1 MTPEELDR
9 LSDEELEQRF
19 FEAKAELESPETQ
32 IEEEYEE
39 EHEEVSNLE
48 EGEAEEVE
56 FDDLE
61 DGSDEDGSEQP
72 EDDQDSDHDASEEAD
87 EEVESEEDT
96 EANPDEE
103 AEEATEGETEEEVEA
118 QPTQSYKFKANGR
131 EYEFTEQE
139 LKDQFPRVFG
149 QAMDYTKKMQAIKPW
164 RKTIDAIEQAEL
176 GHEDVNLMIDVLKG
190 DKDAIAEVIKRT
202 GVDAL
207 DLNMDESKYVA
218 KDYGR
223 DDTTL
228 AIKDI
233 LDDISRDPEYVKTES
248 ILGREWDDAS
258 WNALSSDPEKIRLLH
273 LDVKSGI
280 YDRLQPIMEKFK
292 VYDGGK
298 KTDLEYYAQAAQS
311 YSDNVRQQE
320 MTRVEQERIQAE
332 NETRLQEQAKKRE
345 KLVQVKAKEANREAT
360 KNASAKRKAAAPTKN
375 GLGKA
380 DVVDYLDSD
389 DEAWEDWYKRVT
401 DGA

>member
-1 MTPEELDR
+1 MTFEELER

-39 EHEEVSNLE
+39 VSNPE

-56 FDDLE
+56 FDDLD

-87 EEVESEEDT
+87 EEVESEEET

-103 AEEATEGETEEEVEA
+103 AEETTEGKTEEEVEA
-118 QPTQSYKFKANGR
+118 QPTQIFKLKANGK
-131 EYEFTEQE
+131 EYEITEQE
-139 LKDQFPRVFG
+139 MKEQFPRIFG

-164 RKTIDAIEQAEL
+164 RKTIDAIEQAKL
-176 GHEDVNLMIDVLKG
+176 SHEDINLMIDVLKG

-202 GVDAL
+202 DVDVL

-258 WNALSSDPEKIRLLH
+258 WKMLSSDPEKIRLLH
-273 LDVKSGI
+273 IDVKSGV
-280 YDRLQPIMEKFK
+280 YDRLQPIMEKLK

-298 KTDLEYYAQAAQS
+298 KTDLEYYAEAAQS
-311 YSDNVRQQE
+311 YSNSIKQQE
-320 MTRVEQERIQAE
+320 MIRMEQERIRAE
-332 NETRLQEQAKKRE
+332 NEARLQEQAKKQE
-345 KLVQVKAKEANREAT
+345 KLAQVKAKEANREAT
-360 KNASAKRKAAAPTKN
+360 KSASAKRKAAAPTKN

-380 DVVDYLDSD
+380 DIVDYLDSD
-389 DEAWEDWYKRVT
+389 DEAWEDWYRRVT
-401 DGA
+401 SDA

>member
-39 EHEEVSNLE
+39 VSNPE

-61 DGSDEDGSEQP
+61 DGSDEYGSEQP

-103 AEEATEGETEEEVEA
+103 AEETAEGDTEEEVEA
-118 QPTQSYKFKANGR
+118 QPTQSYKFKANGK

-139 LKDQFPRVFG
+139 LKEQFPRVFG

-164 RKTIDAIEQAEL
+164 RKTIDAIEQAKL
-176 GHEDVNLMIDVLKG
+176 SHEDINLMIDVLKG

-202 GVDAL
+202 DVDVL

-258 WNALSSDPEKIRLLH
+258 WKALSSDPEKIRLLH

-311 YSDNVRQQE
+311 YSDSVRQQE
-320 MTRVEQERIQAE
+320 MIRMEQERVRAE
-332 NETRLQEQAKKRE
+332 NEARLQEQAKKQER
-345 KLVQVKAKEANREAT
+345 LVQVKAKEANREAA

-380 DVVDYLDSD
+380 DIVDYLDSD
-389 DEAWEDWYKRVT
+389 DEAWEEWYKRVT

>member
-39 EHEEVSNLE
+39 VSNPE

-56 FDDLE
+56 FDDPE

-103 AEEATEGETEEEVEA
+103 AEETAEGDTEEEVEA
-118 QPTQSYKFKANGR
+118 QPTQSYKFKANGK

-139 LKDQFPRVFG
+139 LKEQFPRVFG

-164 RKTIDAIEQAEL
+164 RKTIDAIEQAGL
-176 GHEDVNLMIDVLKG
+176 GHEDISLMIDVLKG

-202 GVDAL
+202 DVDVL

-258 WNALSSDPEKIRLLH
+258 WKALSSDPEKIRLLH

-311 YSDNVRQQE
+311 YSDSVRQQE
-320 MTRVEQERIQAE
+320 MIRMEQERIRAE
-332 NETRLQEQAKKRE
+332 NETRLQEQAKKQE

-389 DEAWEDWYKRVT
+389 DEAWEEWYKRVT

>member
-1 MTPEELDR
+1 MTFEELDR

-39 EHEEVSNLE
+39 VSNPE

-56 FDDLE
+56 FDDL

-87 EEVESEEDT
+87 EEVESEEET

-103 AEEATEGETEEEVEA
+103 AEETTEGKTEEEVEA
-118 QPTQSYKFKANGR
+118 QPTQSFKLKANGK

-139 LKDQFPRVFG
+139 MKEQFPRIFG

-164 RKTIDAIEQAEL
+164 RKTIDAIEQAKL
-176 GHEDVNLMIDVLKG
+176 NHEDINLMIDVLKG
-190 DKDAIAEVIKRT
+190 DKDAIAEVLKRT
-202 GVDAL
+202 DVDVL

-258 WNALSSDPEKIRLLH
+258 WKMLSSDPEKIRLLH
-273 LDVKSGI
+273 IDVKSGV
-280 YDRLQPIMEKFK
+280 YDRLQPIMEKLK

-298 KTDLEYYAQAAQS
+298 KTDLEYYAEAAQS
-311 YSDNVRQQE
+311 YSNSIKQQE
-320 MTRVEQERIQAE
+320 MIRMEQERIRAE
-332 NETRLQEQAKKRE
+332 NEARLQEQAKKQE

-360 KNASAKRKAAAPTKN
+360 KSASAKRKAAAPTKN

-380 DVVDYLDSD
+380 DIVDYLDSD

-401 DGA
+401 ADA

>member
-1 MTPEELDR
+1 MTFEELDR

-39 EHEEVSNLE
+39 VSNPE

-56 FDDLE
+56 FDDL

-87 EEVESEEDT
+87 EEVESEEET

-103 AEEATEGETEEEVEA
+103 AEDTTEGKTEEEVEA
-118 QPTQSYKFKANGR
+118 QPTQSFKLKANGK
-131 EYEFTEQE
+131 EYEITEQE
-139 LKDQFPRVFG
+139 MKEQFPRIFG

-164 RKTIDAIEQAEL
+164 RKTIDAIEQAKL
-176 GHEDVNLMIDVLKG
+176 NHEDINLMIDVLKG

-202 GVDAL
+202 DIDVL

-258 WNALSSDPEKIRLLH
+258 WKMLSSDPEKIRLLH
-273 LDVKSGI
+273 IDVKSGV
-280 YDRLQPIMEKFK
+280 YDRLQPIMEKLK

-298 KTDLEYYAQAAQS
+298 KTDLEYYAEAAQS
-311 YSDNVRQQE
+311 YSNSIKQQE
-320 MTRVEQERIQAE
+320 MIRMEQERIRAE
-332 NETRLQEQAKKRE
+332 NEARLQEQAKKQE

-360 KNASAKRKAAAPTKN
+360 KSASAKRKAAAPTKN

-380 DVVDYLDSD
+380 DIVDYLDSD

-401 DGA
+401 ADA